1 MEIIKK
7 PDTKMSKQFTYL
19 RVLFNVKSRMF
30 SISWHAVNVYGNI
43 IVVESKTQE
52 NKTSGFFTTS
62 F

>member
-19 RVLFNVKSRMF
+19 RVLFNVKRRMF
-30 SISWHAVNVYGNI
+30 LISWHAVNVYGNI

-52 NKTSGFFTTS
+52 NKTSAFFTTS